1 MKAGGGAADIAPR
14 LLRALS
20 TTSVRRFLV
29 ALAATVACL
38 GATASSAGAQPVF
51 GYTDDWANNLG
62 LLSQARA
69 SGAGSVRVF
78 ASWSGIEWNRGQYS
92 WGGLDAVVANAQA
105 QGMRPLLVALDAPT
119 WARAGGCPGGSP
131 TGGCTYAPARAYDAD
146 WARFVRALASRY
158 PTALGIEV
166 WNEPN
171 AVHFFAPKVDAARYT
186 ELLKEAYGAVNAVAP
201 QLPVVSGGLS
211 GVGATDANGTADAAF
226 LAGMYK
232 AGARSAMDAIGYHF
246 YPGNHPLLGDFRA
259 GLGRVRRTRDANRD
273 NRKSIWL
280 TEFGISTATVPGR
293 EPVDENEQAA
303 ALRAAYCDVN
313 GMSDVPVMLVF
324 RLHDTGGAGWLD
336 HLGVLQGNG
345 TPKPAALALRD
356 VAAHPVCGPVQGLR
370 LVASTTKPERGQVVT
385 FRALGYGGVGS
396 YAWDLNGNGNYE
408 TYTNQVPTTSKS
420 WRSPGKRTIL
430 VSVSDNLERYTA
442 RLTINVTG
450 HRAPVPRLRILPAK
464 TVRTLQSVVLN
475 GQRSFARLS
484 TSRVRNWQWYIE
496 LEDHRFHHYSGA
508 VLGYRYRRPGRYR
521 IRLVVTD
528 TFGVKGRA
536 SRVLVVTG
544 KDHGPHNQRRPVV
557 LSRR

>member
-1 MKAGGGAADIAPR
+1 MC
-14 LLRALS
+14 ALS

-29 ALAATVACL
+29 ALAATLTCL
-38 GATASSAGAQPVF
+38 GASASSAGAQPVF

-78 ASWSGIEWNRGQYS
+78 ASWSGVEWNRGQYS
-92 WGGLDAVVANAQA
+92 WGGLDAVVGNAQA
-105 QGMRPLLVALDAPT
+105 QGMRPLLVALDAPP

-131 TGGCTYAPARAYDAD
+131 TGGCTYAPAKAYDGD

-171 AVHFFAPKVDAARYT
+171 AVHFFAPKVDPARYT
-186 ELLKEAYGAVNAVAP
+186 ELLKEAYSAANAVAP

-211 GVGATDANGTADAAF
+211 GVGATDANGMADATF
-226 LAGMYK
+226 LSGMYR

-246 YPGNHPLLGDFRA
+246 YPGNHPLLGDFFA
-259 GLGRVRRTRDANRD
+259 GLDRVRRTRDANRD
-273 NRKSIWL
+273 NKKKLWL

-313 GMSDVPVMLVF
+313 AMNDVPVMLVF
-324 RLHDTGGAGWLD
+324 RLRDTGGAGWLD
-336 HLGVLQGNG
+336 GLGVVHGNG
-345 TPKPAALALRD
+345 MPKPAAVALRD
-356 VAAHPVCGPVQGLR
+356 VAANPTCGPAQGLR
-370 LVASTTKPERGQVVT
+370 LTASTTTPERGQVVT
-385 FRALGYGGVGS
+385 FRAIGYGGGGA

-430 VSVSDNLERYTA
+430 VSVSDNLHRYTA
-442 RLTINVTG
+442 RLLINVTG

-464 TVRTLQSVVLN
+464 TVRTLQSIVLN
-475 GQRSFARLS
+475 GQRSFARLR

-544 KDHGPHNQRRPVV
+544 KDHGPHHQRRPVV